1 MPPLSIVVTSSCT
14 MFPELVDGGISRFGL
29 ETRFLFGLDD
39 SDEVLIYRVEKLDLK
54 LYLDKF
60 PKTV

>member
-1 MPPLSIVVTSSCT
+1 MVTSSCT
-14 MFPELVDGGISRFGL
+14 MLPELVDGGISGFGL

-39 SDEVLIYRVEKLDLK
+39 SDEVPIYNS
-54 LYLDKF
+54 YLDKF